1 MEATDSTKKLKG
13 PVYVLKLKSS
23 HDFNSTELLY
33 ALVHKGTSSF
43 GLMNFKEIAEDEHG
57 NFCLVQK
64 VDNGKDVNWSQ
75 CLDEAGDMKPKGRAH
90 RIVLC
95 E

>member
-1 MEATDSTKKLKG
+1 MEATKLSQKFKG

-23 HDFNSTELLY
+23 KSFNSTELLY
-33 ALVHKGTSSF
+33 AIVYKGNSSF
-43 GLMNFKEIAEDEHG
+43 GLMNFKEIAEDEHE

-64 VDNGKDVNWSQ
+64 VDNGLDVTLSQ

>member
-1 MEATDSTKKLKG
+1 MEATDSTNKLKG

-33 ALVHKGTSSF
+33 ALVHKRTSS
-43 GLMNFKEIAEDEHG
+43 LNFKEIAEDEHG

-90 RIVLC
+90 RTVV
-95 E
+95 